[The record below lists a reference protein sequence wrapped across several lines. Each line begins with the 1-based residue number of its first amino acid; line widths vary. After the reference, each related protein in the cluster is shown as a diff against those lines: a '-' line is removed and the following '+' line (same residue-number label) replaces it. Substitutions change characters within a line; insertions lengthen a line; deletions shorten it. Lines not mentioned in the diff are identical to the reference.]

1 MSRDRIV
8 SWIVAACI
16 LMVSW
21 SSPAFAADWLTL
33 QSTERGRADQGLKV
47 WGFAQLLG
55 ETIIASPVEG
65 LTAPALEPYND
76 RYASFNVL
84 AGQSTRTSF
93 SVRRLRLG
101 VRGAI
106 PETAQR
112 VTYFVAAELGQNALT
127 EASAVK
133 LVDASVTFDLH
144 EAFRV
149 RVGQFK
155 LPLADETL
163 EGNPYT
169 ADMINLS
176 NVVLALLHERQII
189 DGVVS
194 PGGSGTRDLGVQLSG
209 APRLGFMG
217 RPELAWAFGLTNGRQ
232 GGLDDNDAKDL
243 SGRLQLA
250 WLLDDKPLRGER
262 DELALYLW
270 GVSGQRDVSAQESVR
285 RTRAGVG
292 AQWRWRQ
299 RLRLRVEGIWAQGA
313 LIMGPRPPFP
323 GNARAV
329 VIDGEAWGATGV
341 MGFRPIPT
349 VELNLGLNRL
359 HSLPDQGVDER
370 IGWEQ
375 VIGAQYFVHPKAKI
389 MLNGALRQTYAPQG
403 SEDVKAILATQ
414 GPRLSLQVTATF

>member
-1 MSRDRIV
+1 MRGKLTAWLLIMWV
-8 SWIVAACI
+8 IMGI
-16 LMVSW
+16 
-21 SSPAFAADWLTL
+21 SPAYAADWLML

-55 ETIIASPVEG
+55 EAIIAEPVTGLSSP
-65 LTAPALEPYND
+65 TLEPYNG

-84 AGQSTRTSF
+84 SGPSTRTSF

-112 VTYFVAAELGQNALT
+112 VSYFVAAELGQNALT
-127 EASAVK
+127 EASAVQ

-176 NVVLALLHERQII
+176 NVVVALLHERQIVE
-189 DGVVS
+189 GVVR

-209 APRLGFMG
+209 SPRLGFMG
-217 RPELAWAFGLTNGRQ
+217 RPELAWALGLTNGRQ
-232 GGLDDNDAKDL
+232 GGLDDHDAKDL
-243 SGRLQLA
+243 SGRVQLA
-250 WLLDDKPLRGER
+250 WLLDDEPLRAER
-262 DELALYLW
+262 DELALYMWAL
-270 GVSGQRDVSAQESVR
+270 SGERAVTAQEVVR
-285 RTRAGVG
+285 RTRAGAG

-299 RLRLRVEGIWAQGA
+299 RLRLRLEGLWAQGA

-329 VIDGEAWGATGV
+329 VFDGEAWGVTGLAS
-341 MGFRPIPT
+341 FRPIPK

-359 HSLPDQGVDER
+359 HTLPDHGADER
-370 IGWEQ
+370 IGWEEVAGVQ
-375 VIGAQYFVHPKAKI
+375 CFVHPKAKL
-389 MLNGALRQTYAPQG
+389 MFNFALRQTYAPEG
-403 SEDVKAILATQ
+403 SADLKAILATQ
-414 GPRLSLQVTATF
+414 GPRQSLQITATF